1 MQYLLTSICSLCMV
15 YSGWFID
22 RLLGKEKRGK
32 WLTSGVLLLT
42 LAAVAL
48 LPVYGTS
55 YTPILMTSV
64 IMYVIL
70 AVSWTMFSGP
80 SGYMSLATAAFFG
93 VGIYA
98 AAFMAGDFPL
108 PVFVL
113 VGGAVSFIL
122 ALGVGAL
129 TLRLRGIYFAIF
141 TFGLVEFIRHVLA
154 FVELEV
160 TGTRGR
166 FVFGVGNDTIFYYM
180 LGIFVLLMITAYIIN
195 RSRFGLALRSI
206 GEYEAAAAHTGV
218 NVTMVKIIVFAITA
232 FFMGAAGAV
241 WATKLNYVDPGIA
254 FWALYSFIPVLMA
267 IFGGM
272 GQIYGPII
280 GAAFFTLLKEFLTT
294 TLAKYGLGELYML
307 FFGII
312 LVAAILFMPDG
323 VVGVIQKLVG
333 KRRKGGPVADN
344 ADT

>member
-1 MQYLLTSICSLCMV
+1 MGISFGALFSKRSLIP
-15 YSGWFID
+15 GA
-22 RLLGKEKRGK
+22 
-32 WLTSGVLLLT
+32 VLLAFIIVLALVPPLFPQFWMVRLT
-42 LAAVAL
+42 A
-48 LPVYGTS
+48 
-55 YTPILMTSV
+55 ILMY
-64 IMYVIL
+64 IIL

-80 SGYMSLATAAFFG
+80 TGYMSLATAAFFG
-93 VGIYA
+93 VGIYT
-98 AAFMAGDFPL
+98 AAFMAGDFPVI
-108 PVFVL
+108 VFVL
-113 VGGAVSFIL
+113 VGGAISFLI

-141 TFGLVEFIRHVLA
+141 TFGLVELIRHVIA

-166 FVFGVGNDTIFYYM
+166 FVFGVGYTTIFYYM
-180 LGIFVLLMITAYIIN
+180 LGIFVLLVLTAYFLKH
-195 RSRFGLALRSI
+195 SRFGLALQSI
-206 GEYEAAAAHTGV
+206 GEYETAAAHTGV
-218 NVTMVKIIVFAITA
+218 NVTMVKIIVFAISA

-241 WATKLNYVDPGIA
+241 WATKLYYVDPGIA
-254 FWALYSFIPVLMA
+254 FNALFSFMPVLMA

-280 GAAFFTLLKEFLTT
+280 GAAVFTLLKEFLTT
-294 TLAKYGLGELYML
+294 TLAKYGVGELYML

-323 VVGVIQKLVG
+323 VVGLIQKLVA
-333 KRRKGGPVADN
+333 KWRKGGPVAEN